1 MKKPSLFFTLLF
13 SVTSITSIT
22 ISSAFADTTI
32 NTEVY
37 KFTSKNGTPV
47 FSDKVP
53 PKRKFKKKSITVNQP
68 VIVNEDNEDFRGF
81 RGNKK
86 LTEQDI
92 QRMLDKVYS
101 QYAARDKSFQRNIPK
116 DATENKAKKTSLKD
130 CKKYKKKFDKV
141 TDKMRIGYSA
151 NEYRGLEAKRVK
163 YRDLLFNECN
173 SFDLL

>member
-13 SVTSITSIT
+13 SITSIA

-37 KFTSKNGTPV
+37 KFTSKSGTPV

-68 VIVNEDNEDFRGF
+68 VTIDKNNGVNNRANNGDI
-81 RGNKK
+81 KK

-101 QYAARDKSFQRNIPK
+101 QYAAHDKSFQK
-116 DATENKAKKTSLKD
+116 YTQKEATKNKLKKTSLKT
-130 CKKYKKKFDKV
+130 CKRYKKKFDKV
-141 TDKMRIGYSA
+141 TNKMRIGYSA

-173 SFDLL
+173 SFDLI